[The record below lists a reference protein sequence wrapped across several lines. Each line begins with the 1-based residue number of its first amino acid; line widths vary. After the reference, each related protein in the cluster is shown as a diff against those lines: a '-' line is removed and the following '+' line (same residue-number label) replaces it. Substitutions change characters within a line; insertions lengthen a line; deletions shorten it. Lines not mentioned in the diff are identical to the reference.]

1 MNSEKKK
8 EQLRL
13 YEKSEKR
20 QAYQKSEKRK
30 TRNNELRRLSRSTKE
45 GKEKQK
51 EYKQSASGRFRDI
64 RYHSKKREIDFHITF
79 EEFADFYYEKQC
91 AYCGDIARGIDRI
104 DSSGHYTVEN
114 CAPCCSTCNSIKGAL
129 SIKEFDEKI
138 SKIFAYRML
147 DKITKQGTKESDK

>member
-1 MNSEKKK
+1 MNSEKRK

-30 TRNNELRRLSRSTKE
+30 TRNNELRRLRRSTKE

-64 RYHSKKREIDFHITF
+64 RYNSKKRGIDFQITL
-79 EEFADFYYEKQC
+79 EEFTDLYYEKQC
-91 AYCGDIARGIDRI
+91 AYCGDVARGIDRI
-104 DSSGHYTVEN
+104 DGSGHYIVEN
-114 CAPCCSTCNSIKGAL
+114 CAPCCSTCNDLKGIL

-147 DKITKQGTKESDK
+147 DEIIKH

>member
-1 MNSEKKK
+1 MNSEKKR

-20 QAYQKSEKRK
+20 KAYQKSEKRK
-30 TRNNELRRLSRSTKE
+30 TRNNELRRLRRSTKE

-51 EYKQSASGRFRDI
+51 EYKQSASGRFADI
-64 RYHSKKREIDFHITF
+64 KHHSKRRKIDFQITL
-79 EEFADFYYEKQC
+79 EEFTDLYYEKQC

-104 DSSGHYTVEN
+104 DSSGHYIVEN
-114 CAPCCSTCNSIKGAL
+114 CAPCCSTCNDLKGIL

-147 DKITKQGTKESDK
+147 DEIIKH